1 MSQRPRQQRRPPSQ
15 RTTLARKS
23 TPAMLKTRPDH
34 PTSEARSAT
43 QTIKRPAILT
53 CDQRAKAKVL
63 TNAGIKYEANRISTP
78 RFDGMRR

>member
-23 TPAMLKTRPDH
+23 TPAMLKKTPDY
-34 PTSEARSAT
+34 PTSDARSAT

-53 CDQRAKAKVL
+53 CDQRANAKVVP
-63 TNAGIKYEANRISTP
+63 NAEIHPEANRISAP
-78 RFDGMRR
+78 HFDGVRR

>member
-34 PTSEARSAT
+34 PSSEARSAI
-43 QTIKRPAILT
+43 QTTKRPAILT

-63 TNAGIKYEANRISTP
+63 TNAGIKHEANRISTT
-78 RFDGMRR
+78 RFDGVRS